1 RAVLLPDHLGA
12 GGARHSSAGNG
23 GEHPHGGAGS
33 GGDPYPVAIIRRGR
47 HPVVAERAMSNLPR
61 DTYHQHLYPRLRGY
75 SVGDD
80 GEVTTHLCLG
90 LPCCGLDLLI
100 EHSPQM
106 TALELYQIA
115 GEFLEMR
122 Q

>member
-1 RAVLLPDHLGA
+1 MADF
-12 GGARHSSAGNG
+12 
-23 GEHPHGGAGS
+23 
-33 GGDPYPVAIIRRGR
+33 
-47 HPVVAERAMSNLPR
+47 PR
-61 DTYHQHLYPRLRGY
+61 DAWPQQHYPRLRGY

-100 EHSPQM
+100 EHPPTM

-115 GEFLEMR
+115 GEFCEMQRRVKKLQAFQVCQLEKVA
-122 Q
+122 